1 MYEGVWPPQRK
12 RNSVIT
18 NLERVDWFFR
28 PSYERGMIA
37 PDGSRSTAKINTI
50 DKNLCILARYIT

>member
-1 MYEGVWPPQRK
+1 MYEGGVWPPQRK

-18 NLERVDWFFR
+18 NLERVDCFR

-37 PDGSRSTAKINTI
+37 SDTFTI
-50 DKNLCILARYIT
+50 HGKDKYDR